1 MHDLM
6 EKLERFG
13 HPRVLL
19 VGDFI
24 LDRYVY
30 GDVDRINPEAPV
42 PVLNVVRREARVGGA
57 GNVAAAV
64 GALEGQAVCVG
75 VIGQDA
81 AGGELLELLEKAGP
95 GRIKPQAPLGDNPP
109 AMPGAS
115 SVDVSGLV
123 QLANRPTAIKT
134 RYVGLAQH
142 RNAQQMLRVDEEN
155 AEPISTDVES
165 SLLAAVRERL
175 AAADIV
181 VLEDYNKGVLSG
193 GLAAR
198 IIAMARQAGKRVV
211 VDPACIA
218 DYSRYCGATVLKPN
232 RYEAALA
239 GGIEIRDNE
248 TLAAAAEKLLQAAD
262 AQAVIVSLD
271 REGAYCRRRGQEGRR
286 IPHQCPREVY
296 DVTGAGD
303 ETLAAL
309 AVALAEGLDYEQ
321 AEELA
326 NVAGGLEVEQF
337 GFVPITRGQI
347 AAELRRM
354 IGLRGGKVL
363 ARAALAREVAHR
375 RARGETIAFT
385 NGVFDL
391 LHMGHVN
398 YLQQARELGSCLI
411 VAINSD
417 ASVRRLKGPT
427 RPVIGQQERAGMLAA
442 LECVDYVTIF
452 DEETPMA
459 LLELLRPD
467 VLIKGGTTPVVVGR
481 ELVESYG
488 GKVTTMAPV
497 AGLSTTEIIN
507 RIMGNGSK

>member
-1 MHDLM
+1 MRDLM

-42 PVLNVVRREARVGGA
+42 PVLKVVRSETRVGGA

-81 AGGELLELLEKAGP
+81 GGRELLQLLG
-95 GRIKPQAPLGDNPP
+95 QT
-109 AMPGAS
+109 GA
-115 SVDVSGLV
+115 DTSGLV
-123 QLANRPTAIKT
+123 QLPDRPTALKT

-155 AEPISTDVES
+155 AEPVAAEAES
-165 SLLAAVRERL
+165 SLLVRVRERM

-198 IIAMARQAGKRVV
+198 IISLARQAGKRVV

-218 DYSRYCGATVLKPN
+218 DYTRYRGATVLKPN

-262 AQAVIVSLD
+262 AQAVIISLD

-286 IPHQCPREVY
+286 IPHQYPREVY

-363 ARAALAREVAHR
+363 ARAALAREVEHR

-467 VLIKGGTTPVVVGR
+467 VLVKGGTTPVVVGR

-507 RIMGNGSK
+507 RITGNGKTI

>member
-1 MHDLM
+1 MLLSVDGARATIFAMHDLM
-6 EKLERFG
+6 DKLERFG

-42 PVLNVVRREARVGGA
+42 PVLKVVRSETRVGGA

-64 GALEGQAVCVG
+64 GALEGQALCVG
-75 VIGQDA
+75 VIGADA
-81 AGGELLELLEKAGP
+81 SGKELLELLGKT
-95 GRIKPQAPLGDNPP
+95 
-109 AMPGAS
+109 GA
-115 SVDVSGLV
+115 DASGLV
-123 QLANRPTAIKT
+123 QLPGRPTALKT

-155 AEPISTDVES
+155 AEPVSADGES
-165 SLLAAVRERL
+165 SLLAQVRERL
-175 AAADIV
+175 ARADIV

-198 IIAMARQAGKRVV
+198 IISLARQAGKRVV

-218 DYSRYCGATVLKPN
+218 DYTRYRGATVLKPN

-248 TLAAAAEKLLQAAD
+248 TLAAAAERLLQAAD
-262 AQAVIVSLD
+262 AQAVIISLD

-286 IPHQCPREVY
+286 IPHQYPREVY

-363 ARAALAREVAHR
+363 ARAALAREVERR

-417 ASVRRLKGPT
+417 ASVQRLKGPT

-507 RIMGNGSK
+507 RIVGNGNK

>member
-42 PVLNVVRREARVGGA
+42 PVLKVVRAESRVGGA

-81 AGGELLELLEKAGP
+81 SGIELLALLS
-95 GRIKPQAPLGDNPP
+95 NT
-109 AMPGAS
+109 GA
-115 SVDVSGLV
+115 DVSGLAE
-123 QLANRPTAIKT
+123 LAGRPTALKT

-155 AEPISTDVES
+155 AQPISADAEV
-165 SLLAAVRERL
+165 SLLAAVLERL

-198 IIAMARQAGKRVV
+198 IISLAQQAGKRVV

-218 DYSRYCGATVLKPN
+218 DYGRYRGATVLKPN

-239 GGIEIRDNE
+239 SGLEIRDNE
-248 TLAAAAEKLLQAAD
+248 TLAAAAEKLLEAAD
-262 AQAVIVSLD
+262 AQAVIISLD

-354 IGLRGGKVL
+354 VGLRGGKVL
-363 ARAALAREVAHR
+363 SRAALAREVAHR

-385 NGVFDL
+385 NGCFDL

-417 ASVRRLKGPT
+417 ASVRLLKGPT
-427 RPVIGQQERAGMLAA
+427 RPVIGQAERAGMLAA

-459 LLELLRPD
+459 LLELLRPE
-467 VLIKGGTTPVVVGR
+467 VLVKGGTTPVVVGR

-488 GKVTTMAPV
+488 GKVTTMDLV

-507 RIMGNGSK
+507 RIMGGNGKTS

>member
-1 MHDLM
+1 MHDLI

-13 HPRVLL
+13 HPVVLL

-30 GDVDRINPEAPV
+30 GDVERINPEAPV
-42 PVLNVVRREARVGGA
+42 PVLKVVRAESRAGGA

-64 GALEGQAVCVG
+64 GALEGKALCVG

-81 AGGELLELLEKAGP
+81 SARELRDLLDKT
-95 GRIKPQAPLGDNPP
+95 
-109 AMPGAS
+109 GA
-115 SVDVSGLV
+115 DVSGLV
-123 QLANRPTAIKT
+123 QLSDRPTALKT
-134 RYVGLAQH
+134 RFVGLAQH
-142 RNAQQMLRVDEEN
+142 RHAQQMLRVDEEIAQPLSPA
-155 AEPISTDVES
+155 AED
-165 SLLAAVRERL
+165 LLVAAVRERIGS
-175 AAADIV
+175 ADIV

-193 GLAAR
+193 GLAGR
-198 IIAMARQAGKRVV
+198 VIALAAKAGKPVV

-218 DYSRYCGATVLKPN
+218 DYTRYRGATLLKPN
-232 RYEAALA
+232 RYEASLA
-239 GGIEIRDNE
+239 SGVEIRDND
-248 TLAAAAEKLLQAAD
+248 TLDAAAQKLLDATG
-262 AQAVIVSLD
+262 AQAVIISLD
-271 REGAYCRRRGQEGRR
+271 REGAYCRRRGQAGRR

-303 ETLAAL
+303 ETMAAL

-337 GFVPITRGQI
+337 GFVPITRGQV

-354 IGLRGGKVL
+354 VGLRGGKVHSRASL
-363 ARAALAREVAHR
+363 AHEVARR
-375 RARGETIAFT
+375 RALGETIAFT
-385 NGVFDL
+385 NGCFDL

-417 ASVRRLKGPT
+417 ASVRRLKGNT
-427 RPVIGQQERAGMLAA
+427 RPIIGQVERAGMLAA
-442 LECVDYVTIF
+442 LECVDYVTVF
-452 DEETPMA
+452 DEDTPME
-459 LLELLRPD
+459 LLELVRPD

-488 GKVTTMAPV
+488 GKVTTMDLV

-507 RIMGNGSK
+507 RITSNGGK

>member
-42 PVLNVVRREARVGGA
+42 PVLKVVRSESRVGGA

-75 VIGQDA
+75 VIGQDTS
-81 AGGELLELLEKAGP
+81 GRELLELLGKT
-95 GRIKPQAPLGDNPP
+95 
-109 AMPGAS
+109 GA
-115 SVDVSGLV
+115 DVSGLV
-123 QLANRPTAIKT
+123 QLPARPTAIKT

-142 RNAQQMLRVDEEN
+142 RNAQQMLRVDAEN
-155 AEPISTDVES
+155 SEPVSADAEA
-165 SLLAAVRERL
+165 SLLAAVGERM

-181 VLEDYNKGVLSG
+181 VLEDYNKGVLSS

-198 IIAMARQAGKRVV
+198 IIAMAQQGGKRVV

-218 DYSRYCGATVLKPN
+218 DYSRYRGATVLKPN

-239 GGIEIRDNE
+239 GGMEIRDNE

-262 AQAVIVSLD
+262 AQAVIISLD
-271 REGAYCRRRGQEGRR
+271 REGAYCRRRGQVGRR

-309 AVALAEGLDYEQ
+309 AVAMAEGLDYEE

-363 ARAALAREVAHR
+363 SRAALAREVEHR

-385 NGVFDL
+385 NGCFDL
-391 LHMGHVN
+391 LHMGHVH

-417 ASVRRLKGPT
+417 ASVRRVKGPT
-427 RPVIGQQERAGMLAA
+427 RPVIGQLERAGMLAA

-452 DEETPMA
+452 DEETPME
-459 LLELLRPD
+459 LLQLLRPD
-467 VLIKGGTTPVVVGR
+467 VLVKGGTTPVVVGK

-488 GKVTTMAPV
+488 GKVTTMDLV

-507 RIMGNGSK
+507 RITGGNGKT